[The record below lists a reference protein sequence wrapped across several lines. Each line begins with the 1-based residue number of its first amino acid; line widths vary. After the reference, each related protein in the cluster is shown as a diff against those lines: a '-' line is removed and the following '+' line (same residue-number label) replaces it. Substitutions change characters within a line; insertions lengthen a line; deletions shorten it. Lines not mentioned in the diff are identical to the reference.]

1 MTHTPE
7 ELRDLIDYNPDTG
20 AFIWRERH
28 DDGSPATRKFNARY
42 AGNPVYLEPHYGY
55 SRIGLNGGR
64 KRYKAHRVAWAIHYG
79 EWPEDQIDHIN
90 GVRDDNRI
98 ANLRCVTHAE
108 NCKNK
113 RLPDDSMSGVFGIVW
128 DKTHWVWRVTI
139 GNSYLGSF
147 ESFRD
152 AYAVRKEA
160 EEAEGYHENHGVP
173 PEKFCV

>member
-20 AFIWRERH
+20 AFTWRERH
-28 DDGSPATRKFNARY
+28 DDGDRATRSFNSSH
-42 AGNPVYLEPHYGY
+42 AGRPVYLEPHRGY
-55 SRIGLNGGR
+55 QRLSIGR

-79 EWPEDQIDHIN
+79 KWPEDQIDHIN

-98 ANLRCVTHAE
+98 ANLRAATNAE
-108 NCKNK
+108 NARNR
-113 RLPDDSMSGVFGIVW
+113 RLPDYSMSGVLGIAW
-128 DKTHWVWRVTI
+128 DKRRWLWRVTI
-139 GNSYLGSF
+139 GNRHLGSF